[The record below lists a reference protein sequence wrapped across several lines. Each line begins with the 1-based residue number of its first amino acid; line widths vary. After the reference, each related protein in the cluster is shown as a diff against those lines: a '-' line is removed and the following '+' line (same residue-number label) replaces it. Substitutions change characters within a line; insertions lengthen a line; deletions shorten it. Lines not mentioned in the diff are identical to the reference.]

1 MQGRGMLKKPPR
13 VRDNNGAL
21 QVRLR
26 LDGRDHFI
34 NRLGRWDDPVAQ
46 ARAQAICAEIW
57 RDAQQGD
64 LDLSLNRYRPLV
76 EGRDQD
82 LLDALRSLAEE
93 KRQAR
98 VTHAY
103 RVLKRFGLPIRTR
116 AEVDRFLEWMKAEGL
131 AASTQST
138 IFSTIRSVQPGNKA
152 LRLVQVKVP
161 ARSVEEE
168 VLSREDIKDVLQDL
182 RCNEEWFYPCFA
194 LWLSTGLRNA
204 EVIGLTWDCVRL
216 DEGEVLISKTL
227 RRDGTA
233 THQRLWSGTK
243 TGKARVVPLSQQIVE
258 VLKQHRETM
267 QCLRLNTKD
276 GLVFVTPRTHGH
288 LYDSGLEKVWKRSQK
303 RVGLTP
309 RRLYAQRHSFLSH
322 ALALGNSPADL
333 AAVAGH
339 RTEELLR
346 TYAKPTG
353 RVKVPTW

>member
-1 MQGRGMLKKPPR
+1 MLKKPPR
-13 VRDNNGAL
+13 LRENNGAL
-21 QVRLR
+21 RVRLR
-26 LDGRDHFI
+26 LGGRDHFS
-34 NRLGRWDDPVAQ
+34 NRLGRFDDPVAQ
-46 ARAQAICAEIW
+46 ARGQAICAEIW

-76 EGRDQD
+76 EGRDQN
-82 LLDALRSLAEE
+82 LLDALRSLSAE
-93 KRQAR
+93 KKQAR

-103 RVLKRFGLPIRTR
+103 RVVQRFGLPIRTR
-116 AEVDRFLEWMKAEGL
+116 AEVDRFLAWMKEEGL

-138 IFSTIRSVQPGNKA
+138 ILSTIRSVQPGNKA

-168 VLSREDIKDVLQDL
+168 VLSREEIKKVLDDL

-194 LWLSTGLRNA
+194 LWLGTGLRNA

-216 DEGEVLISKTL
+216 DEGELLISKTL

-243 TGKARVVPLSQQIVE
+243 TGKARVVPLSQQVVE
-258 VLKQHRETM
+258 VLKQHRKTM
-267 QCLRLNTKD
+267 QCLGLNTKD

-288 LYDSGLEKVWKRSQK
+288 LYDSGLEKVWRRSQR
-303 RVGLTP
+303 RVGLVP

>member
-1 MQGRGMLKKPPR
+1 MLKKPPR

-26 LDGRDHFI
+26 LDGRDFFI
-34 NRLGRWDDPVAQ
+34 NRLGRFDDPVAQ

-82 LLDALRSLAEE
+82 LLDALRRLSEE

-98 VTHAY
+98 VTHTY
-103 RVLKRFGLPIRTR
+103 RVVQRFGMPIRTR
-116 AEVDRFLEWMKAEGL
+116 AEVDRFLAWMKAEGL

-138 IFSTIRSVQPGNKA
+138 ILCTIRSVQPGNEP
-152 LRLVQVKVP
+152 LRSVQVKVP
-161 ARSVEEE
+161 ARSVQEE
-168 VLSREDIKDVLQDL
+168 VLSREEIKSVLDDL
-182 RCNEEWFYPCFA
+182 RSNEEWFYPCFA
-194 LWLSTGLRNA
+194 LWLGTGLRNA

-216 DEGEVLISKTL
+216 DEGELLISKTL

-233 THQRLWSGTK
+233 TLQRVWSGTK
-243 TGKARVVPLSQQIVE
+243 TGKARVVPLGQQVVE
-258 VLKQHRETM
+258 VLKQHRESM
-267 QCLRLNTKD
+267 QCLGLNTKD
-276 GLVFVTPRTHGH
+276 GLVFVTPRTHRH
-288 LYDSGLEKVWKRSQK
+288 LYDAGLEKVWKRSQR
-303 RVGLTP
+303 RVGLAP

-322 ALALGNSPADL
+322 ALAMGNSPADL